1 MNDLEKDILTEIFNI
16 SLAKAAD
23 SFAKIS
29 NEEILINVPHITFMK
44 EETALS
50 SLIQDQNIFAIVQSE
65 IKGDI
70 YGQTLLLFSQRQII
84 ELVNVALKTDVKD
97 SVLQNSLILEI
108 SNILTGTLV
117 TQLANI
123 LKLNIY
129 GSVPNEPI
137 DRSSL
142 KAENLILDLDISR
155 SILVT
160 INTLFIKRQNSI
172 DLPLMLIFDIPNF
185 NKILDTIRKV
195 NVDNK
200 LLTKK

>member
-29 NEEILINVPHITFMK
+29 NEEVLINVPDISFVK
-44 EETALS
+44 EETALGA
-50 SLIQDQNIFAIVQSE
+50 LIQDQNIFSIVQSE

-70 YGQTLLLFSQRQII
+70 YGQTLLLFSHKQID
-84 ELVNVALKTDVKD
+84 ELSHVALNNKYKD
-97 SVLQNSLILEI
+97 SALKSSLILEI

-137 DRSSL
+137 DRSNL
-142 KAENLILDLDISR
+142 KTETLILDLDISR

-185 NKILDTIRKV
+185 NKIIEIIRKV
-195 NVDNK
+195 NFNNK